1 MCQKQSL
8 PIIMVL
14 YCYNYMRLILDVI
27 MRISV
32 NSGDYNNSSN
42 ALTLPG
48 VGDYGFLYYFLDERF
63 CSRHN

>member
-27 MRISV
+27 MRISL
-32 NSGDYNNSSN
+32 NSGHYNNSKN
-42 ALTLPG
+42 TLTLPD
-48 VGDYGFLYYFLDERF
+48 VVLDWYLYLAEVVQI
-63 CSRHN
+63 

>member
-1 MCQKQSL
+1 
-8 PIIMVL
+8 MVL

-42 ALTLPG
+42 ALTL
-48 VGDYGFLYYFLDERF
+48 LALA
-63 CSRHN
+63 

>member
-27 MRISV
+27 MRISL
-32 NSGDYNNSSN
+32 NSGHYKNSKN
-42 ALTLPG
+42 ALTLPD
-48 VGDYGFLYYFLDERF
+48 VVLDWYLFLAEVVQI
-63 CSRHN
+63 

>member
-1 MCQKQSL
+1 
-8 PIIMVL
+8 
-14 YCYNYMRLILDVI
+14 MRLILDVI

-48 VGDYGFLYYFLDERF
+48 VGLVWYLYLADVVQI
-63 CSRHN
+63 